1 MADNPAAAAGD
12 RSELP
17 PVLPYAVIGGAE
29 TVRAL
34 AHRFYA
40 LVGSDPAY
48 AELRALH
55 GADLDAIADSLAGF
69 LSGWL
74 GGPRDWFE
82 SGRGCIFSL
91 HGAVPIDHRTA
102 GQWADAMAR
111 AIAAEL
117 RIPPHIGEDMQ
128 DKLGRMARAMAPR
141 GAPAS

>member
-1 MADNPAAAAGD
+1 MADETAPQT
-12 RSELP
+12 SPET
-17 PVLPYAVIGGAE
+17 PYAAMGGAE

-34 AHRFYA
+34 AHRFYD

-55 GADLDAIADSLAGF
+55 GPELAPIADSLAGF

-111 AIAAEL
+111 SIDSEPRVPPQIAEKMK
-117 RIPPHIGEDMQ
+117 DT
-128 DKLGRMARAMAPR
+128 LGRMARSMAPR
-141 GAPAS
+141 EAAAS

>member
-1 MADNPAAAAGD
+1 MADNLAAADA
-12 RSELP
+12 RSDTQP
-17 PVLPYAVIGGAE
+17 TLPYTAIGGAQ
-29 TVRAL
+29 TVQAL

-55 GADLDAIADSLAGF
+55 GPDLDAIADSLAGF

-111 AIAAEL
+111 AIAAET
-117 RIPPHIGEDMQ
+117 RIPPRIAEEMQ

-141 GAPAS
+141 GETAS